1 MRIEDVSNSELS
13 ALIDEWVRG
22 RNAVRNREILKLRL
36 IDGMTYS
43 DLAEKFG
50 LSFQRVTAI
59 VYKEQDKIFRHFE

>member
-1 MRIEDVSNSELS
+1 MKIDDVSNSQL
-13 ALIDEWVRG
+13 ANLINEWIRG

-36 IDGMTYS
+36 IDGMTYE

-59 VYKEQDKIFRHFE
+59 VYKEQDKIFRRFE

>member
-1 MRIEDVSNSELS
+1 MKIDDVSNSQL
-13 ALIDEWVRG
+13 ANLIDEWIRG

-36 IDGMTYS
+36 IDGMTYE